1 MKKPR
6 FCLVGDGAIAQY
18 HKKAIEHVGG
28 ELLGDHVLDPKFNPK
43 LPDQEFSKETCF
55 ALTSTYND
63 IETALS
69 YKVNGF
75 FDYIIICSPSH
86 LHRLHIQKALSHSG
100 SVKIIV
106 EKPAFLPWEPIIE
119 SDRLN
124 IVLQLR
130 YLPGLPKSADLVTSH
145 FLRDDNYFLSW
156 KGDPK
161 KTGGLFYNLFIHY
174 LDLAQRLGADFEGS
188 LNLTDDELPKSF
200 QSNDNRRKPLL
211 YRRYISYRVEDD
223 KPPGGNLLK
232 ILDLQKIDMQT
243 CYNRMYED
251 IVSGGGIK
259 PKDIFYLSWIL
270 ERNSEIFGFGR
281 NGMNKLIR
289 IGKELL

>member
-1 MKKPR
+1 MSKLR
-6 FCLVGDGAIAQY
+6 FCLIGDGAIAEY

-28 ELLGDHVLDPKFNPK
+28 ELDTDHIIDPKYKPD
-43 LPDQEFSKETCF
+43 LPQEFSPNRCF
-55 ALTSTYND
+55 AMSSIYKDLESAIDYN
-63 IETALS
+63 
-69 YKVNGF
+69 VNGL
-75 FDYIIICSPSH
+75 FDYIVICSPSY
-86 LHRLHIQKALSHSG
+86 LHRLHIQKALNHSG

-119 SDRLN
+119 SDQLN

-130 YLPGLPKSADLVTSH
+130 YLPNLPKSADLVTAH
-145 FLRDDNYFLSW
+145 FLRDDNYFYSW

-174 LDLAQRLGADFEGS
+174 LDLAQRLGANFEGS
-188 LNLTDDELPKSF
+188 VNLTDDELPKFF
-200 QSNDNRRKPLL
+200 QSHDNRREPLL

-223 KPPGGNLLK
+223 KPPGGHLLN
-232 ILDLQKIDMQT
+232 IIDLQKVDMQQ
-243 CYNRMYED
+243 CYNNMYED
-251 IVSGGGIK
+251 IISGGGVK
-259 PKDIFYLSWIL
+259 PKDLFYLNWIL
-270 ERNSEIFGFGR
+270 QRNSEMFGYGR